1 MGLRNKIE
9 RVSRSRDVEV
19 SSIEEVYVQ
28 REKRRRELELIELG
42 ESKNKVRARLT
53 KKRKSVVEI
62 SAIGR
67 WKRSS

>member
-9 RVSRSRDVEV
+9 RASQSRNVEV

-28 REKRRRELELIELG
+28 REKRKRKLELIELG

-53 KKRKSVVEI
+53 KKLKV
-62 SAIGR
+62 
-67 WKRSS
+67 

>member
-9 RVSRSRDVEV
+9 RASQSRNAEV

-28 REKRRRELELIELG
+28 REKRKRKLELIELG

-53 KKRKSVVEI
+53 KKLKV
-62 SAIGR
+62 
-67 WKRSS
+67 

>member
-19 SSIEEVYVQ
+19 NSIEEVYVQ

-53 KKRKSVVEI
+53 KKEKV
-62 SAIGR
+62 
-67 WKRSS
+67 

>member
-62 SAIGR
+62 SAIGK